1 MTVFGDIERMTT
13 IVRVPFKGASRE
25 GVDQI
30 KAAISESALRAR
42 SSIEIA
48 IREHGEN
55 VSEVILPSE
64 RAYEIEWA
72 KWEAHRDR
80 LISNSRFNP
89 IASAVVTAIIASVL
103 SLPFMATRSL
113 NLDGPFLIF
122 SIGIVATLC
131 IGTVIT
137 IWNWIAHAREKRKG
151 FTTWFIEL
159 MPLQV
164 NGAWALSDEALYVF
178 QQDDADTPEMIDI
191 VRIPFE
197 DIQACV
203 HGEGGGSKFSRVY
216 DKEGDSFTIL
226 DPRGDSVNGA
236 ATLAQ
241 YVWSLS
247 ARKRELLAIPS
258 SAVKNT

>member
-1 MTVFGDIERMTT
+1 MTT

-25 GVDQI
+25 GVDEI

-55 VSEVILPSE
+55 VADVILPSE

-80 LISNSRFNP
+80 LISNSKGNP
-89 IASAVVTAIIASVL
+89 IASALVTAMIAAAL
-103 SLPFMATRSL
+103 CLPFMASRSL

-122 SIGIVATLC
+122 FIGIVATLC

-137 IWNWIAHAREKRKG
+137 VCNWIGHAREKRKG

-164 NGAWALSDEALYVF
+164 NGAWSFSDEALYVF
-178 QQDDADTPEMIDI
+178 QQDAADTPEMIDI

-203 HGEGGGSKFSRVY
+203 HGEDGGSKFSRVY
-216 DKEGDSFTIL
+216 DKEGDSFTII
-226 DPRGDSVNGA
+226 DPRGDSVSGA
-236 ATLAQ
+236 VNVAQ
-241 YVWSLS
+241 YVS
-247 ARKRELLAIPS
+247 AMSVKKRELLANPGQE
-258 SAVKNT
+258 VKNT